1 MRPFHHRPLLV
12 AGVLLLS
19 SLCALPGAASAQPS
33 RAGDPKAPP
42 YARACS
48 RQAGQ
53 DRMSCGA
60 LIRTDL
66 TVLSEARPKSSPQ
79 GLTPRD
85 IRDAYGLRG
94 HRRGRTVAVVVAYH
108 HPRLAADLAVYRAQF
123 HLPPCKPSSGCLRV
137 TDQRGGTAYPRS
149 DAGWAAEEAMDV
161 EAVSAACPGCR
172 ILVVEADSDRSA
184 DMLAGVDRA
193 VRLGARVVS
202 GSWATPESPEVVRYD
217 RHFRGHRG
225 TAFTFASGD
234 EGYGVQWPAASPYVT
249 AVGGTSLRRAHG
261 KWAETA
267 WSEAGSG
274 CSAFE
279 RKPAFQHDP
288 LCPRRTVA
296 DVSAV
301 ADPMTGLA
309 VYTSYSR
316 GGPGWMV
323 AGGTSLSA
331 PLIAAMYAM
340 ARPPGRHDYP
350 NAYPYARQREFHK
363 ITGGANGSC
372 GSYLCTALPG
382 HRYNGPTGLGTPRGV
397 RGFQRRGDR

>member
-1 MRPFHHRPLLV
+1 MRPFRNRPLLL
-12 AGVLLLS
+12 AGALLFS
-19 SLCALPGAASAQPS
+19 SLGALPTAASAHTPTAS
-33 RAGDPKAPP
+33 DPKEPP
-42 YARACS
+42 FARACS
-48 RQAGQ
+48 RQAGP

-60 LIRTDL
+60 LVRTDL
-66 TVLSEARPKSSPQ
+66 PVVKDAHPKSPPR

-85 IRDAYGLRG
+85 IRGAYGLQG
-94 HRRGRTVAVVVAYH
+94 HHRGRTVAIVIAYH
-108 HPRLAADLAVYRAQF
+108 HPRLAADLAVYRSQF
-123 HLPPCKPSSGCLRV
+123 HLPPCRPSSGCLRV
-137 TDQRGGTAYPRS
+137 IDQRGGTTHPRS
-149 DAGWAAEEAMDV
+149 DAGWASEEAMDV

-172 ILVVEADSDRSA
+172 ILVVEADSDRTA

-193 VRLGARVVS
+193 VRQGARVVS
-202 GSWATPESPEVVRYD
+202 GSWATPENQEVLRYNG
-217 RHFRGHRG
+217 HFRGHRG
-225 TAFTFASGD
+225 IAFTFSSGD
-234 EGYGVQWPAASPYVT
+234 EGYGVEWPAASSYVT
-249 AVGGTSLRRAHG
+249 AVGGTSLRRSHG

-267 WSEAGSG
+267 WSKAGSG

-279 RKPAFQHDP
+279 WKPAFQHDP

-301 ADPMTGLA
+301 ADPMNGLA
-309 VYTSYSR
+309 VYTSFAR
-316 GGPGWMV
+316 GGPGWVV

-350 NAYPYARQREFHK
+350 NAYPYAHQRAFHK

-372 GSYLCTALPG
+372 RTYLCAALPR
-382 HRYNGPTGLGTPRGV
+382 HRYNGPTGLGTPRGI